1 MGRTTRAS
9 QDGIARSWEQE
20 VGVEE
25 AGRVRK
31 DVGKV
36 ILDSSWWT
44 SGEATLV

>member
-1 MGRTTRAS
+1 MGRTTQAS

-36 ILDSSWWT
+36 IRIAL
-44 SGEATLV
+44 GGHRVKQP